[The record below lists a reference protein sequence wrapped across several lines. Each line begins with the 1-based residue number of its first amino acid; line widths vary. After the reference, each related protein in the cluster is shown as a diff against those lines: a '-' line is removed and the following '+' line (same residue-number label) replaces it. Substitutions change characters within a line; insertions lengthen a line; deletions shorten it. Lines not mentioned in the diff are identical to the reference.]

1 MVMMRKISTLRK
13 KKKGSDIFTPKYSFT
28 NTFFKSWCGN
38 NIFSVE
44 ISLPNKKDAGDDDER
59 NKELKFEKKK
69 KKKTH
74 LIVQKWHCT
83 LTLEKV
89 LGVMGCIQPPL
100 TLWGPPPCER
110 RLYTTRYIKSF
121 LILTFAHMVKKNT

>member
-1 MVMMRKISTLRK
+1 MEK
-13 KKKGSDIFTPKYSFT
+13 KK
-28 NTFFKSWCGN
+28 NEN
-38 NIFSVE
+38 
-44 ISLPNKKDAGDDDER
+44 
-59 NKELKFEKKK
+59 LKLKKK
-69 KKKTH
+69 KKPH
-74 LIVQKWHCT
+74 LIVQEWHCI

-121 LILTFAHMVKKNT
+121 LILTFAHMVKKKYLRIYG